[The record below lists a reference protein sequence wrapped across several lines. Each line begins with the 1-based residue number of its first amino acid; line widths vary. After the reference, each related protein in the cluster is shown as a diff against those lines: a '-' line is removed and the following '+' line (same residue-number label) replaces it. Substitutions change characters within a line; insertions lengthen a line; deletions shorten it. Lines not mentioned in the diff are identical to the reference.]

1 MSTPSG
7 EQVELGLGG
16 VGVDER
22 TNPSARGWRL
32 TFVRGLVAL
41 CLGGALLVA
50 GAGQS
55 RLATFIGMYW
65 LLGAVLTI
73 RWVLRSPGVPG
84 RRLGTLAAGVGA
96 LTAVALLARS
106 PLENV
111 ISTGVVLDLVGA
123 GAIATGV
130 MRTLGGFRDD
140 QLADERLRRRTS
152 MLVGALDVGLG
163 IVLIVTS
170 DSTSTWVRF
179 LAAAWGL
186 AGGTLLLVEALRLR
200 RFARTSA
207 EANSAS

>member
-1 MSTPSG
+1 MRPRD
-7 EQVELGLGG
+7 G
-16 VGVDER
+16 VAVGER
-22 TNPSARGWRL
+22 TNPSVRGWSL
-32 TFVRGLVAL
+32 TFARGLVAL

-50 GAGQS
+50 GVGES

-84 RRLGTLAAGVGA
+84 RRLGTLAAGIGA
-96 LTAVALLARS
+96 LTAVVLLARS
-106 PLENV
+106 RLENV
-111 ISTGVVLDLVGA
+111 ISTGVLLDLVGA
-123 GAIATGV
+123 GAIATGA

-140 QLADERLRRRTS
+140 QLADEQPRRRTS

-163 IVLIVTS
+163 IALILSS
-170 DSTSTWVRF
+170 DSASTSVRF

-186 AGGTLLLVEALRLR
+186 VGGTLLLVDALRLR

>member
-1 MSTPSG
+1 MRPR
-7 EQVELGLGG
+7 EG
-16 VGVDER
+16 VGVGER
-22 TNPSARGWRL
+22 TNPSARGWSL

-50 GAGQS
+50 GVGQS

-84 RRLGTLAAGVGA
+84 RRLGTLAAGIGA

-106 PLENV
+106 PLDNV
-111 ISTGVVLDLVGA
+111 ISTGVLLDLVGA
-123 GAIATGV
+123 GAIATGA
-130 MRTLGGFRDD
+130 MRILGGFRDD
-140 QLADERLRRRTS
+140 QLAHEQPRRRTN

-163 IVLIVTS
+163 IALILTS
-170 DSTSTWVRF
+170 DSTSTSVRF

-186 AGGTLLLVEALRLR
+186 VGGTLLLVDALRLR